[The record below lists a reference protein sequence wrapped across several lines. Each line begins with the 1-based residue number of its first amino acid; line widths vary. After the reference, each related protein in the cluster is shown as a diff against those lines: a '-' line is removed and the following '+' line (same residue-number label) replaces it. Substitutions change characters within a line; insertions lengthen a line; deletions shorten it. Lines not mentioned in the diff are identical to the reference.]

1 MCDVR
6 RHGFRHEANSS
17 GSTLGCAAGASCDVI
32 ETLETRMAAQVTEE
46 IRRDRSLVDDDS
58 FQTLLDDEA

>member
-1 MCDVR
+1 
-6 RHGFRHEANSS
+6 
-17 GSTLGCAAGASCDVI
+17 
-32 ETLETRMAAQVTEE
+32 MAAQVTEE